1 VRRSILIASLAALV
15 LAAVPA
21 GASAQSKLF
30 QDFRKNGSINPCNY
44 TNKELQQGL
53 NGLPPDV
60 QQYAP
65 GFGDQLRGGRG
76 NCGGG
81 GGSGTQQ
88 QGSQQNG
95 TAGGPAGTGGGGGP
109 GGPTKPQ
116 RQLHIDKPPVPG
128 AQSNAL
134 SGTSTP
140 KIDSAP
146 SGADAPGW
154 LVFLLALLAAGG
166 LLLAVA
172 RRRGWGVA
180 HHLRPLRAAFAEA
193 GGRFADSA
201 ATTRDRLRMGR
212 G

>member
-1 VRRSILIASLAALV
+1 MAALV
-15 LAAVPA
+15 LAALPA
-21 GASAQSKLF
+21 AASAQSKLF

-44 TNKELQQGL
+44 TNKQLQQGL

-81 GGSGTQQ
+81 GGTSQQGTGQDGTQ
-88 QGSQQNG
+88 GG
-95 TAGGPAGTGGGGGP
+95 VAGPGGGGGNG
-109 GGPTKPQ
+109 GGPGNPQ
-116 RQLHIDKPPVPG
+116 PQLHVDKPPAPVVR
-128 AQSNAL
+128 NASL
-134 SGTSTP
+134 AGTSTP
-140 KIDSAP
+140 KIDTQP

-154 LVFLLALLAAGG
+154 LVFLLALVAVVGVLF
-166 LLLAVA
+166 AVA
-172 RRRGWGVA
+172 RRRGWSA
-180 HHLRPLRAAFAEA
+180 AEHLRPLRAAFAEA